1 MKILELVRTHTI
13 ETQEELARLLR
24 AEGIEVTQAT
34 VSRDIKELN
43 LIKAPTGDGRYKYA
57 IPEEQ
62 RSSAV
67 FEKFRRIFSECCI
80 GLDYSENILVI
91 KALTGTAP
99 AVAEAIDSL
108 NLKEVVGTV
117 AGDNTVFVL
126 VRPKEAM
133 MSVIERLRSLGR

>member
-1 MKILELVRTHTI
+1 MKILEIIRNHAV

-24 AEGIEVTQAT
+24 EENIDVTQAT

-43 LIKAPTGDGRYKYA
+43 LIKIPTGDGRYRYA
-57 IPEEQ
+57 APDE
-62 RSSAV
+62 RKPGGAS
-67 FEKFRRIFSECCI
+67 EKFRRIFNECCI
-80 GLDYSENILVI
+80 ALDYSENILVI

-108 NLKEVVGTV
+108 NLKEIVGTV

-133 MSVIERLRSLGR
+133 MSIIEQLRDLGR